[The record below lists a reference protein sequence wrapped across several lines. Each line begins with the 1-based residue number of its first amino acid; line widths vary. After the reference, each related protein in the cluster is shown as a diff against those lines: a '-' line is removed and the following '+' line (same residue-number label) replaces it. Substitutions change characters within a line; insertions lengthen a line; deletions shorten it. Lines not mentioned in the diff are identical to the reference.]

1 MKEGVTIHS
10 YKDLIVWQRAMEL
23 SVAVYTL
30 TEQYPKTEIYGLISQ
45 SRRASVSIP
54 SNIAEGRLRGGK
66 REFCRFLLVAY
77 ASGGELETQ
86 LELAKRLP
94 FGKLL
99 DFRETDRLLLEV
111 MKMLNKMLSSL
122 RSTS

>member
-1 MKEGVTIHS
+1 MEKKSVIHS

-45 SRRASVSIP
+45 SKRASVSIA

-66 REFCRFLLVAY
+66 KEFCQFLLIAY

-86 LELAKRLP
+86 LELVKRLP
-94 FGKLL
+94 FGKALSFT
-99 DFRETDRLLLEV
+99 DVDRLLLEV
-111 MKMLNKMLSSL
+111 MKMLNSMLSSL
-122 RSTS
+122 RSSY